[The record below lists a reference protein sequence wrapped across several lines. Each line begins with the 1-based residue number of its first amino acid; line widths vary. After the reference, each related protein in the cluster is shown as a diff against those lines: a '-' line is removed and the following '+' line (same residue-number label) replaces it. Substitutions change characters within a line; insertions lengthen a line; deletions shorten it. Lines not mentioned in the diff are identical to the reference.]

1 MNQRKHTLKVGKPPG
16 SLLYTGINTDVKS
29 TIILIDFEEGKFSKQ
44 EITSPEELKL
54 MLKKKHTGARWIR
67 MIGFTETKYFTI
79 LAEYFKIHEL
89 TVEDILNVYQRP
101 KIEEIGGL
109 LFAEIDRLLING
121 KKNSSS
127 NQISLLLSD
136 NCLVTFQD
144 FEEDF
149 LKIIEQR
156 IEQGKIFADSNADA
170 IFYAVFDLVIDEYYI
185 VLEQINDEVE
195 DIEEMF
201 FSDKPVSDLKP
212 LQHLRNELRHFRQS
226 IWPVR
231 DIMNKIHKKEISQIS
246 EGVLI
251 YFNDTHDHINQ
262 VIEILENLREST
274 LSLIDVYMSFTS
286 NRLNDIMKVLTVIS
300 TIFMPLTFIAGIY
313 GMNFHNMPEI
323 SKWWGYPATLLL
335 MLSVALGFVYYFKKK
350 KWF

>member
-1 MNQRKHTLKVGKPPG
+1 MSQRKHSLKAGKPPG
-16 SLLYTGINTDVKS
+16 SLEYTGLNTTLKS
-29 TIILIDFEEGKFSKQ
+29 RIILIDFEENKFSKH
-44 EITSPEELKL
+44 EISSPAELKL
-54 MLKKKHTGARWIR
+54 MLKKTHTGARWIR
-67 MIGFTETKYFTI
+67 VIGFTETQYFTI
-79 LAEYFKIHEL
+79 LADFFKIHEL
-89 TVEDILNVYQRP
+89 TLEDILNVYQRP
-101 KIEEIGGL
+101 KIEEIGDI

-121 KKNSSS
+121 NKSNGS
-127 NQISLLLSD
+127 NQVSLLLSG
-136 NCLVTFQD
+136 NCLISFQD

-149 LKIIEQR
+149 LKVIEAR
-156 IEQGKIFADSNADA
+156 IENGKIFANSNADA
-170 IFYAVFDLVIDEYYI
+170 IFYAVFDLIIDEYYI

-201 FSDKPVSDLKP
+201 FSEKPVSDLKP

-246 EGVLI
+246 DGVMI

-300 TIFMPLTFIAGIY
+300 TIFIPLTFIAGIY

-335 MLSVALGFVYYFKKK
+335 MLTVALGFVYYFKKK